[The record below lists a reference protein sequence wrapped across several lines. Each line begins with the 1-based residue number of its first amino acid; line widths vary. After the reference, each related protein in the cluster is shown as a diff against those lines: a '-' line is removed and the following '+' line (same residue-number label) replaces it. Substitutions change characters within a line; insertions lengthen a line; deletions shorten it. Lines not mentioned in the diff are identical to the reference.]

1 MRASVVVKRQLTLVP
16 RASRRSWW
24 AWTSCLS
31 VSTSAIRR
39 SRHCRL
45 STESS
50 ISVRLRRIEPA
61 TVLGRVVDLELV
73 RESLGLLR
81 GEGLV
86 ERGGRVGVQVVE
98 DQDDPVSIGM
108 ADVDEVLD
116 QPCPVLPGAVIGDGQ
131 VSGAQQG
138 LAEAEDVGH
147 TVASVLVVE
156 ALGQTGQRGQ
166 GRADLADQL
175 LGHLSQTD
183 QRTLR
188 IEGSGVDVEDILHMV
203 DELGVR
209 LGRNHPLL
217 LAPGSKLVCLSL

>member
-1 MRASVVVKRQLTLVP
+1 M
-16 RASRRSWW
+16 
-24 AWTSCLS
+24 
-31 VSTSAIRR
+31 
-39 SRHCRL
+39 
-45 STESS
+45 
-50 ISVRLRRIEPA
+50 
-61 TVLGRVVDLELV
+61 LGRVVDLELV

-175 LGHLSQTD
+175 LGHLIQTD

-188 IEGSGVDVEDILHMV
+188 IEGSGMFSLRGRASQSLTNNSTIRGASTSVKPRIALALFL
-203 DELGVR
+203 LGGEWQRRAAQWRTRRLAAAERTAVR
-209 LGRNHPLL
+209 TDRRGWQRSP
-217 LAPGSKLVCLSL
+217 ADG

>member
-1 MRASVVVKRQLTLVP
+1 
-16 RASRRSWW
+16 
-24 AWTSCLS
+24 
-31 VSTSAIRR
+31 
-39 SRHCRL
+39 
-45 STESS
+45 
-50 ISVRLRRIEPA
+50 
-61 TVLGRVVDLELV
+61 VDLELV

-175 LGHLSQTD
+175 LGHLIQTD

-217 LAPGSKLVCLSL
+217 LAPGSKLVCFKAWRTVSWETAGRYSNSTSLSARRRKLQRARPSGGAPQERAIR